1 MAPESQ
7 RYTQVSG
14 GRVLGPLRAT
24 RSLSVL
30 LFTHTKPQR
39 VPAAHIVAQTQT
51 SVTKGQELS
60 HKDGAPE
67 TQQCH
72 ARTHTGN
79 LYLHT
84 ELIGSEINYRH
95 LQRQRVIAAN
105 RAPNTHAHT
114 LQSHNWTHS
123 QLTVTFGV
131 SDKLHT
137 HTHMQSQEGSQLT
150 AH

>member
-1 MAPESQ
+1 M
-7 RYTQVSG
+7 
-14 GRVLGPLRAT
+14 
-24 RSLSVL
+24 

-72 ARTHTGN
+72 AWAHTGN

-84 ELIGSEINYRH
+84 ELTGSEINYRH
-95 LQRQRVIAAN
+95 LQRQRVIAVE
-105 RAPNTHAHT
+105 PQTHMH
-114 LQSHNWTHS
+114 THS
-123 QLTVTFGV
+123 KVTIGHTVN
-131 SDKLHT
+131 L
-137 HTHMQSQEGSQLT
+137 Q
-150 AH
+150 